1 MTQTIVLNTDGKAN
15 GWFTLHIDDKL
26 AIERRDIYYRH
37 GDRHPPVKPTK
48 TLSEPSVTRS
58 HIPASATKTTSGGL
72 LGDLLNPLLGHG
84 LKLISDDVAIHD
96 GALDWM
102 GQPQRLLSV
111 GGPGGHEKG
120 SIDVDVQLPFV
131 SVDAHLGD
139 DGTQVSVI
147 IGSDDHSNSNG
158 NKDQPTEEVGLVGIF
173 FRCAS
178 RL

>member
-1 MTQTIVLNTDGKAN
+1 
-15 GWFTLHIDDKL
+15 
-26 AIERRDIYYRH
+26 
-37 GDRHPPVKPTK
+37 
-48 TLSEPSVTRS
+48 
-58 HIPASATKTTSGGL
+58 
-72 LGDLLNPLLGHG
+72 LNPLLGHG
-84 LKLISDDVAIHD
+84 LKLISDDNAIHD

-111 GGPGGHEKG
+111 GGPGGHAKG